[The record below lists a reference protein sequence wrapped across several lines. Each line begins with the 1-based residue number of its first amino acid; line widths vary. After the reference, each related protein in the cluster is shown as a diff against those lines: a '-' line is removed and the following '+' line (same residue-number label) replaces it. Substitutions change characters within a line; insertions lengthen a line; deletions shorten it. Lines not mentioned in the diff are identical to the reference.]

1 MIKTHRGETCYCFWN
16 GGICVNDNSAGDSC
30 IVTDLVNEK
39 SYQSSDKR
47 LMYKSIAQ
55 HVLPC
60 YCGLE
65 LAHWLLLTVLGKE
78 NTGLFLRKREE
89 YYNEWRV
96 KNREIYYNEW
106 REKEFS
112 HPNFKETLKNFPMLQ
127 DEYNDGFEMRRFK
140 YRRQIAEKKEI
151 INKQLT
157 LIE

>member
-1 MIKTHRGETCYCFWN
+1 M
-16 GGICVNDNSAGDSC
+16 NDNSAGDSC

-78 NTGLFLRKREE
+78 NMGLFLRNREI
-89 YYNEWRV
+89 YFNEWRV
-96 KNREIYYNEW
+96 
-106 REKEFS
+106 KEFS
-112 HPNFKETLKNFPMLQ
+112 HPNFKETLTTFPS
-127 DEYNDGFEMRRFK
+127 
-140 YRRQIAEKKEI
+140 I
-151 INKQLT
+151 
-157 LIE
+157 